1 MNWYFIYNWTVDWQ
15 CTVKFECVHYKLN
28 DEDDDDSDRFGC
40 FFFGKYDNDDNEN
53 KRQKQNE
60 WIVTHAYFIMD
71 FYWQ

>member
-1 MNWYFIYNWTVDWQ
+1 MMMIVIGLA
-15 CTVKFECVHYKLN
+15 V
-28 DEDDDDSDRFGC
+28 